1 MKKNLKIV
9 LIIAAVIAVI
19 YYWKNKNAA
28 ESEKS
33 DFLGLFTKKGSQ
45 KWADKLAK
53 RFCALRTQLQK
64 IMDQLNSV
72 QAGAGSVLGNMGN
85 VTPAANAI
93 MGGGV
98 LPSAGTVVGA
108 NVYVIIRQ
116 IEEEMQSIVDA
127 LAAYG
132 YQVSVSSC
140 KAIPVGGTKQFKPG
154 DQLGKD
160 CLCKSG
166 VWAPYC
172 CNRAKQ

>member
-1 MKKNLKIV
+1 MNKNLKIV

-19 YYWKNKNAA
+19 YFWKKKNAA

-53 RFCALRTQLQK
+53 RFCVLRTKLEKLLIQVNGT
-64 IMDQLNSV
+64 NSV
-72 QAGAGSVLGNMGN
+72 MANAGN
-85 VTPAANAI
+85 VVNQGP
-93 MGGGV
+93 
-98 LPSAGTVVGA
+98 LPGVGA
-108 NVYVIIRQ
+108 TGVGTLAQIRQ
-116 IEEEMQSIVDA
+116 IEDEMQSIVDA

-172 CNRAKQ
+172 CNKAK

>member
-19 YYWKNKNAA
+19 YFWKKKNAA

-53 RFCALRTQLQK
+53 RFCTLKTKLEK
-64 IMDQLNSV
+64 IVISMNVQLN
-72 QAGAGSVLGNMGN
+72 QAAANGSA
-85 VTPAANAI
+85 TPAI
-93 MGGGV
+93 V
-98 LPSAGTVVGA
+98 LVMQRD
-108 NVYVIIRQ
+108 IKQ
-116 IEEEMQSIVDA
+116 IEDEMQSIVDA

>member
-1 MKKNLKIV
+1 MNKNLKIV

-19 YYWKNKNAA
+19 YFWKKKNAA

-53 RFCALRTQLQK
+53 RFCTLKTKLEK
-64 IMDQLNSV
+64 IVISMNVQLN
-72 QAGAGSVLGNMGN
+72 QAAANGSA
-85 VTPAANAI
+85 TPAI
-93 MGGGV
+93 V
-98 LPSAGTVVGA
+98 LVMQRD
-108 NVYVIIRQ
+108 IKQ
-116 IEEEMQSIVDA
+116 IEDEMQSIVDA

-154 DQLGKD
+154 DQMGKD

-166 VWAPYC
+166 VWGPYC

>member
-1 MKKNLKIV
+1 MNKNLKIV

-19 YYWKNKNAA
+19 YFWKKKNAA

-53 RFCALRTQLQK
+53 RFCALKTKLEKLLIQANGG
-64 IMDQLNSV
+64 NSV
-72 QAGAGSVLGNMGN
+72 MASAGSVINQG
-85 VTPAANAI
+85 P
-93 MGGGV
+93 
-98 LPSAGTVVGA
+98 LPGAGVVG
-108 NVYVIIRQ
+108 VGTLTQIRQ
-116 IEEEMQSIVDA
+116 IEDEMQSIVDA

-140 KAIPVGGTKQFKPG
+140 KAIPMSGTKQFKPG

-172 CNRAKQ
+172 CNRAR